1 LAVRIP
7 FAVDKETLA
16 ARIQAEGPS
25 VEEDTVVEPFAEAHI
40 LVEAHR
46 VDLLEMGF
54 DTVEV

>member
-1 LAVRIP
+1 VRIP

-16 ARIQAEGPS
+16 ARTQAEVPS
-25 VEEDTVVEPFAEAHI
+25 VEEDTVVGPFAEAHI

-46 VDLLEMGF
+46 VDLLETEF